1 MTVRVIGVLAIAAAV
16 ALGCMMEDTRP
27 ERPPSM
33 TLLSPRPLDAVAY
46 RDGDGPWTVLDHQG
60 DRYFV
65 ELQREKFSVALVCR
79 SLGLAEVI
87 HQLAGGDFGFRVPCG
102 DPLDG
107 FGLPATTHRWQGA
120 ILGAGPG
127 AQVTVS
133 FGIHQVSL
141 PAAVTGSS
149 YSVDLR
155 PGPHDLLAIAQ
166 EADGSARVIVRHH
179 VEVGGP
185 GTLDLDFGSPEA
197 VTPRLNIQRLPAVP
211 PGELVQA
218 GIQVTTWRG
227 ARGELVSPTPGRLPD
242 IPAGFL
248 SPDDVQEAWIRSVA
262 RDAVQLR
269 QFSVSLA
276 TPDPINL
283 TLPDPLTGVSAAL
296 AATAPV
302 VRPRVSFQPQPGVLF
317 YQFTVA
323 QLVPT
328 QTVAWVVNASAAW
341 LAADTSLEL
350 PDLSAVPGFPPE
362 LGPPSGVPLQL
373 ELTAVS
379 SNRAMEVLLD
389 GVLPPGPGESTS
401 IAKTVLSL

>member
-1 MTVRVIGVLAIAAAV
+1 MTIRAIGVLAIAAVV
-16 ALGCMMEDTRP
+16 ALGCTLEDTP
-27 ERPPSM
+27 KSRPPSM
-33 TLLSPRPLDAVAY
+33 TVWSASPLDALAY
-46 RDGDGPWTVLDHQG
+46 RDGDGPWTVLEHRG

-65 ELQREKFSVALVCR
+65 ELQRDRFSLALVCR

-87 HQLAGGDFGFRVPCG
+87 HTLASGDFGIRVPCG

-120 ILGAGPG
+120 IRGTGPG

-141 PAAVTGSS
+141 PAAVTASG
-149 YSVDLR
+149 YRIDLR

-166 EADGSARVIVRHH
+166 QADGSARVIVQHH
-179 VEVGGP
+179 VEVAGP
-185 GTLDLDFGSPEA
+185 GTLDLDFASAQA
-197 VTPRLNIQRLPAVP
+197 VTPRLNAETLPAVAR
-211 PGELVQA
+211 GELLQT

-227 ARGELVSPTPGRLPD
+227 ARGEVVSPSPGKMPD

-262 RDAVQLR
+262 GDALQLR

-276 TPDPINL
+276 TADRVHL
-283 TLPDPLTGVSAAL
+283 MLPDPLTGVAAL
-296 AATAPV
+296 AATTPV
-302 VRPRVSFQPQPGVLF
+302 VRPRITFQPQPGVLF

-323 QLVPT
+323 QLVPM
-328 QTVAWVVNASAAW
+328 QTVAWVVNASAHW
-341 LAADTSLEL
+341 LGSETSLEL

-362 LGPPSGVPLQL
+362 LSP
-373 ELTAVS
+373 
-379 SNRAMEVLLD
+379 
-389 GVLPPGPGESTS
+389 PPGYPCSWS
-401 IAKTVLSL
+401 

>member
-1 MTVRVIGVLAIAAAV
+1 M
-16 ALGCMMEDTRP
+16 
-27 ERPPSM
+27 
-33 TLLSPRPLDAVAY
+33 
-46 RDGDGPWTVLDHQG
+46 
-60 DRYFV
+60 
-65 ELQREKFSVALVCR
+65 ALVCR

-87 HQLAGGDFGFRVPCG
+87 HQLAGGDFGVRVPCG

-248 SPDDVQEAWIRSVA
+248 SPDDVQEAWIRSAA

-269 QFSVSLA
+269 QFSIRLA
-276 TPDPINL
+276 TSAPLEL

-296 AATAPV
+296 AATTPV
-302 VRPRVSFQPQPGVLF
+302 VRPRITFQPQPGVLF

-323 QLVPT
+323 QLVPR

-341 LAADTSLEL
+341 LGAETSLEL

-362 LGPPSGVPLQL
+362 LSPPPGVPLQL
-373 ELTAVS
+373 ELTAVT
-379 SNRAMEVLLD
+379 SNRGMDVLLD
-389 GVLPPGPGESTS
+389 GLLPPGPGESTS

>member
-1 MTVRVIGVLAIAAAV
+1 MTVRVIGGLAIATA
-16 ALGCMMEDTRP
+16 ALGCMMEDTP
-27 ERPPSM
+27 KQRPPSM

-46 RDGDGPWTVLDHQG
+46 RDGDGPWTVLPHQG
-60 DRYFV
+60 DRYFAQ
-65 ELQREKFSVALVCR
+65 LQREKFSVALVCR

-87 HQLAGGDFGFRVPCG
+87 HQLAIGDFGIRVPCG

-107 FGLPATTHRWQGA
+107 FGLPATTHRWQGD
-120 ILGAGPG
+120 ILGTGPG

-133 FGIHQVSL
+133 FGIHRVSL

-166 EADGSARVIVRHH
+166 ETDGSARVIVRHH

-185 GTLDLDFGSPEA
+185 GRLDLDFGAPEA
-197 VTPRLNIQRLPAVP
+197 VTPRLTIQRFPAVP

-218 GIQVTTWRG
+218 GVQVTTWRG

-242 IPAGFL
+242 IPAGLL

-276 TPDPINL
+276 TPYPINL
-283 TLPDPLTGVSAAL
+283 TLPDPVTGVSAAL

-328 QTVAWVVNASAAW
+328 QTVAWVVNTSAAW
-341 LAADTSLEL
+341 LAADSSLEL

-362 LGPPSGVPLQL
+362 LGPPPGVPLQL
-373 ELTAVS
+373 ELTAVT

-389 GVLPPGPGESTS
+389 GVMPPGPGESTG

>member
-46 RDGDGPWTVLDHQG
+46 RDGDGPWKVLQHRG

-65 ELQREKFSVALVCR
+65 ELQGEKYSVALVCR

-87 HQLAGGDFGFRVPCG
+87 HQLAIGDFTVRVPCG

-107 FGLPATTHRWQGA
+107 HGLPATTHRWQGA
-120 ILGAGPG
+120 IRGTGPG
-127 AQVTVS
+127 SQVTVS
-133 FGIHQVSL
+133 FGIHQVAL
-141 PAAVTGSS
+141 PAAVTASG
-149 YSVDLR
+149 YSIDLR

-185 GTLDLDFGSPEA
+185 GTLDLDFASGAA
-197 VTPRLNIQRLPAVP
+197 VTPRLNVESLPTVAR
-211 PGELVQA
+211 GELLQTGV
-218 GIQVTTWRG
+218 QVTTWRG
-227 ARGELVSPTPGRLPD
+227 ARGELVSPTPGKLPLL
-242 IPAGFL
+242 PAGFL

-262 RDAVQLR
+262 GDAVQLR
-269 QFSVSLA
+269 QFSVSLS
-276 TPDPINL
+276 TPNPINL
-283 TLPDPLTGVSAAL
+283 MLPDPLIGVSAMR
-296 AATAPV
+296 AATTPV

-323 QLVPT
+323 QLVPR
-328 QTVAWVVNASAAW
+328 QAVAWVVNASASW
-341 LAADTSLEL
+341 LGADGSLEL
-350 PDLSAVPGFPPE
+350 PDLSAVPGFSSE
-362 LGPPSGVPLQL
+362 LGPPPEVPLQL
-373 ELTAVS
+373 ELTAVT

-389 GVLPPGPGESTS
+389 GLRPPGPGESTAS
-401 IAKTVLSL
+401 AKTGLSL